1 MNTKNLKKMGLMTGI
16 AVLGL
21 GLAGCPL
28 PPGTGAQV
36 EYDAGFLD
44 GFAEDGEYWMGFW
57 DSYDTV
63 DRDEIYYTGDQIP
76 FLDEVSY
83 DAGYW
88 DGVWYAYHDGY
99 FVDYD
104 YAFTIGFSEGYDLAF
119 RSNWRS
125 ILSNDFHLELFV
137 GGWYDGYE
145 DGFSEG
151 RVFGA
156 TDYELGLPFDW
167 LDAMLDYRSGTD
179 LFVEPTPGDRINT
192 GSLGPVVLYE
202 YGTNPFDLV
211 NKSEE
216 TTAKLRKSDRPVP
229 SIRVSGAKDG
239 AKAEVPPISYRN
251 LIPEVRTQLD
261 RNPAV
266 SSRVEGESLSLNSSW
281 LDRVN
286 AYNNAY
292 KDGVAKSTTDRSA
305 K

>member
-1 MNTKNLKKMGLMTGI
+1 MFTKNLKKMGLLTGI
-16 AVLGL
+16 TVLGL

-28 PPGTGAQV
+28 PPGTGSQV

-63 DRDEIYYTGDQIP
+63 DGGDIYYTGDQIP
-76 FLDEVSY
+76 FLNEVSF

-119 RSNWRS
+119 RSNWRN
-125 ILSNDFHLELFV
+125 ILSNDFHVEWLD
-137 GGWYDGYE
+137 GGWTDGYE

-167 LDAMLDYRSGTD
+167 LDAMLDYRGGTD
-179 LFVEPTPGDRINT
+179 LSVEPTPGDVIST
-192 GSLGPVVLYE
+192 GLNGPVFLYE

-211 NKSEE
+211 NKSDEV
-216 TTAKLRKSDRPVP
+216 ASKLRKSDRPVP
-229 SIRVSGAKDG
+229 SIRVSGDKDS
-239 AKAEVPPISYRN
+239 AKAEAPPISYRN
-251 LIPEVRTQLD
+251 LIPEVRTELD
-261 RNPAV
+261 RSPAT
-266 SSRVEGESLSLNSSW
+266 SSRVEGEGLSLNTSW

-286 AYNNAY
+286 AYNNAF
-292 KDGVAKSTTDRSA
+292 KDGAAKSTTDRSA